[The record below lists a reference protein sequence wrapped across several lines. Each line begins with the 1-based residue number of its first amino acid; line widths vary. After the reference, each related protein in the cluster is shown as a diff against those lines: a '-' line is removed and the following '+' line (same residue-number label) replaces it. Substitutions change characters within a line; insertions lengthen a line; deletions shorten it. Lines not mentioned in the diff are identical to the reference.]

1 MTTASSRSH
10 GHGCPALGAWTDASL
25 ILRSLQTLAPSVP
38 VSGDSGG
45 EVRTSSS
52 SSSCCQRRRKY
63 ECAMCLLSV
72 CSSCAGHEQSIG
84 RPLIGSHRLSPSAA
98 GEKRRV
104 CDMCVMAK
112 AHRKSE
118 DAQPQPEGSQAPVR
132 EPTFAFEILEQG
144 LPQKQRPSGMIP
156 THMLLELLG
165 DGAPLPNQLEDLLA
179 LADENGDGF
188 VDYKQ
193 FVAMMAARGSDVF
206 GAEGEV

>member
-1 MTTASSRSH
+1 MEDTDDYSVIQVPRPRLSRPGCMDGCFPHPPLPTNACTICASQWRF
-10 GHGCPALGAWTDASL
+10 W
-25 ILRSLQTLAPSVP
+25 
-38 VSGDSGG
+38 
-45 EVRTSSS
+45 
-52 SSSCCQRRRKY
+52 RRKY

-72 CSSCAGHEQSIG
+72 CSSCAGHEQSI
-84 RPLIGSHRLSPSAA
+84 A